1 MYTNVSSVS
10 PVHATLKKNLPQGYN
25 QPDFFSLAD
34 RNMSVFERLSDRIK
48 EKIQQAPEWA
58 AKKAPSASYS
68 VEVEDDDSIPF

>member
-34 RNMSVFERLSDRIK
+34 RNMAVFERLSDRIK
-48 EKIQQAPEWA
+48 EKIQQAPEWS
-58 AKKAPSASYS
+58 AKKSAPTS
-68 VEVEDDDSIPF
+68 VSVDVDEDIPF